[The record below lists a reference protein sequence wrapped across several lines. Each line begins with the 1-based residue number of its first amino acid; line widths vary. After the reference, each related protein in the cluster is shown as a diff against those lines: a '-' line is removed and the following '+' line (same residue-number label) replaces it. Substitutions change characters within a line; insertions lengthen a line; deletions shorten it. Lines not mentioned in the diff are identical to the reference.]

1 MSTKIQQAFDFIDQK
16 NAEDPNKEVSEG
28 KQYPKELLYSERMS
42 TTLLKTF
49 PNSSEELQ
57 IAARAQH
64 ICRWKISRKSYPMD
78 KVGYF
83 NWRNDLKRMHAKITS
98 EILEE
103 VGYEETFRKRV
114 SFLIRKKALKK
125 DAETQTLE
133 DVICLVFLQYYM
145 DAFCEKHSEEKI
157 IDILQ
162 KTWGKMSEY
171 GQESA
176 LKLSLSEKSLQLV
189 KQALS

>member
-1 MSTKIQQAFDFIDQK
+1 VSTKIQQAFDLINQK
-16 NAEDPNKEVSEG
+16 NAQDPNIEISEG
-28 KQYPKELLYSERMS
+28 NQYPKELLYAERMS

-49 PNSSEELQ
+49 PNSSEELK
-57 IAARAQH
+57 IAAKAQH
-64 ICRWKISRKSYPMD
+64 ICRWKITRKSYPMD

-83 NWRNDLKRMHAKITS
+83 NWRNDLKKMHAKITS

-103 VGYEETFRKRV
+103 VGYDETFRKRV

-125 DAETQTLE
+125 NAETQTLE

>member
-1 MSTKIQQAFDFIDQK
+1 MSTKIQQAFDLINQK
-16 NAEDPNKEVSEG
+16 NAQDPNIEISEG
-28 KQYPKELLYSERMS
+28 NQYPKELLYAERMS

-49 PNSSEELQ
+49 PNSSEELK
-57 IAARAQH
+57 IAAKAQH
-64 ICRWKISRKSYPMD
+64 ICRWKITRKSYPMD

-83 NWRNDLKRMHAKITS
+83 NWRNDLKKMHAKITS

-103 VGYEETFRKRV
+103 VGYDETFRKRV

-125 DAETQTLE
+125 NAETQTLE

>member
-1 MSTKIQQAFDFIDQK
+1 MSTKIQQAFDLINQK
-16 NAEDPNKEVSEG
+16 NAEDPNIEVSEG
-28 KQYPKELLYSERMS
+28 NQYPKELLYAERMS
-42 TTLLKTF
+42 ITLLKTF
-49 PNSSEELQ
+49 PNSSEELK
-57 IAARAQH
+57 IATKAQH
-64 ICRWKISRKSYPMD
+64 ICRWKITRKSYPMD

-83 NWRNDLKRMHAKITS
+83 NWRNDLKKMHAKITS

-103 VGYEETFRKRV
+103 VGYDETFRKRV

>member
-1 MSTKIQQAFDFIDQK
+1 VSTKIQQAFDLINQK
-16 NAEDPNKEVSEG
+16 NAEDPNIEVSEG
-28 KQYPKELLYSERMS
+28 NQYPKELLYAERMS
-42 TTLLKTF
+42 ITLLKTF
-49 PNSSEELQ
+49 PNSSEELK
-57 IAARAQH
+57 IATKAQH
-64 ICRWKISRKSYPMD
+64 ICRWKITRKSYPMD

-83 NWRNDLKRMHAKITS
+83 NWRNDLKKMHAKITS

-103 VGYEETFRKRV
+103 VGYDETFRKRV